1 MKTQPETFSK
11 RLHRLFQPRMRRQ
24 DPRGALPEG
33 MPFSGTGWI
42 GQPVHVPVS
51 LRRLALV
58 ERAAAARRSG
68 DRMLVLNLSS
78 FNYLTGWDRMLAK
91 DEYERRR
98 HLQ

>member
-1 MKTQPETFSK
+1 MKTQPQSFSQ
-11 RLHRLFQPRMRRQ
+11 RLLRLFRKRMRRH
-24 DPRGALPEG
+24 DPSGVLPEG
-33 MPFSGTGWI
+33 RPFSGTGWI

-58 ERAAAARRSG
+58 ERSAAARRSG

-91 DEYERRR
+91 DEYERRG
-98 HLQ
+98 HL